1 MNTLQIGN
9 VTVSGILALG
19 PMAGIT
25 DTVYR
30 QLCKEQGCSLLYSEM
45 VSAKAVLYKNRNTAP
60 LLAAE
65 ESEHPLALQL
75 FGSDPDIM
83 AETASQL
90 EAGPY
95 DIIDVNMGCPVPKVV
110 NNGEGSAL
118 MKDPLL
124 AGKIISAV
132 AGAIHKPVSWW
143 GGSFPPWCA
152 PSKNR

>member
-65 ESEHPLALQL
+65 DQNIRLPCSSLAVTRILWQK
-75 FGSDPDIM
+75 SPHSWKM
-83 AETASQL
+83 VHT
-90 EAGPY
+90 
-95 DIIDVNMGCPVPKVV
+95 
-110 NNGEGSAL
+110 
-118 MKDPLL
+118 
-124 AGKIISAV
+124 IS
-132 AGAIHKPVSWW
+132 SM
-143 GGSFPPWCA
+143 
-152 PSKNR
+152 

>member
-9 VTVSGILALG
+9 VTVPGILALG

-65 ESEHPLALQL
+65 
-75 FGSDPDIM
+75 
-83 AETASQL
+83 
-90 EAGPY
+90 
-95 DIIDVNMGCPVPKVV
+95 
-110 NNGEGSAL
+110 
-118 MKDPLL
+118 
-124 AGKIISAV
+124 
-132 AGAIHKPVSWW
+132 
-143 GGSFPPWCA
+143 
-152 PSKNR
+152 